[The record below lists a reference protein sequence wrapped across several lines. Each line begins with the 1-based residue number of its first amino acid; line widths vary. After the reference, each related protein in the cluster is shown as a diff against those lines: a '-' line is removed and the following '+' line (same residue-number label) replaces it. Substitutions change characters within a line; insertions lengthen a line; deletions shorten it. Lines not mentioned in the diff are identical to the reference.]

1 MDIFQPRNLNP
12 YVKAVIDQLQF
23 GNYKLE
29 IVGSYSLQSQQNTGD
44 IDIDSFITGRKE
56 SKYINDEFKNVINR
70 IDRSE
75 DIYFIELKIQYK
87 DGEKTK
93 FDPSQIEKLVIP
105 KDKID
110 NIEYVKID
118 VIASLDG
125 VFEEISINYWFS
137 KNVTDII
144 KDIKEGVKELSNEGS
159 YFKIVKRLFSIS
171 RLINDKPKALI
182 ISKYL
187 NTKTGEEYKVL
198 SNLNAI
204 KELLYYYDDDK
215 TKKKA
220 RINLLNIDIKPDLK
234 VIEPLIKKIQKK
246 IDDDAL
252 LFLKG
257 IE

>member
-93 FDPSQIEKLVIP
+93 FDPSQIEKIVIP

-118 VIASLDG
+118 VIASLDN

-144 KDIKEGVKELSNEGS
+144 KDIKEGVK
-159 YFKIVKRLFSIS
+159 
-171 RLINDKPKALI
+171 
-182 ISKYL
+182 
-187 NTKTGEEYKVL
+187 
-198 SNLNAI
+198 
-204 KELLYYYDDDK
+204 
-215 TKKKA
+215 
-220 RINLLNIDIKPDLK
+220 
-234 VIEPLIKKIQKK
+234 
-246 IDDDAL
+246 
-252 LFLKG
+252 
-257 IE
+257 